1 MIDLCQMTRASL
13 LHAMN
18 TMNHIDLLGLFR
30 SSHRR
35 YSVKK
40 GVLKN
45 IANFTGK
52 QLSEVSF

>member
-1 MIDLCQMTRASL
+1 MTRASL
-13 LHAMN
+13 LHTMN
-18 TMNHIDLLGLFR
+18 TINHIDLLGLFR

-35 YSVKK
+35 GSVKK